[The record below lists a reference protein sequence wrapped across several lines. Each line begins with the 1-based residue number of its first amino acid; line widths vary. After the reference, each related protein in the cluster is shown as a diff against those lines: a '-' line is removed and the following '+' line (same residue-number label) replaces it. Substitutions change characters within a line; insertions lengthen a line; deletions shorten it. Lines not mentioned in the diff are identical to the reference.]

1 MKKKF
6 RALITLAATALL
18 VPALIV
24 NASSAA
30 AASKTTTAAVTTGSS
45 LSSFFSQSSFQPLA
59 NTFIQKVIQN
69 FAQEVQKAVESI
81 QNGKGNNGKGNSG
94 NNGNGNGNGN
104 NGNHGNNGNN
114 GNGNGN
120 SGNNGNGNGNN
131 GNNGNGNGNNG
142 NNGNGNGNS
151 GNNGNNGNNGNG
163 NGNNGNNGNNEK
175 KIQQVY
181 NDTSAKLFQLRN
193 QCQAGLTDIAV
204 EFTTLTSTHE
214 KTVLYKTG
222 TAAFSACTAQYKTV
236 MNDASAQIVAL
247 GGEPSILEP
256 MQKRYEEE
264 IIAGRA
270 QLNAIVGK

>member
-30 AASKTTTAAVTTGSS
+30 AASKTTAAVTTGSS
-45 LSSFFSQSSFQPLA
+45 LSSFFSQSSFHPLA

-69 FAQEVQKAVESI
+69 FAQEVQKAVESV
-81 QNGKGNNGKGNSG
+81 QNGKGDNGKGNS
-94 NNGNGNGNGN
+94 
-104 NGNHGNNGNN
+104 GNN

-142 NNGNGNGNS
+142 NNGNGNGN
-151 GNNGNNGNNGNG
+151 NGNNGNG
-163 NGNNGNNGNNEK
+163 NGNSGNNGNNGNNEK

-214 KTVLYKTG
+214 KTELYKTG
-222 TAAFSACTAQYKTV
+222 TAAFNSCTSQYQSIMDDSA
-236 MNDASAQIVAL
+236 AQIVAL

>member
-6 RALITLAATALL
+6 RALVTLAATALL

-24 NASSAA
+24 NASSTA
-30 AASKTTTAAVTTGSS
+30 AASKTATAAVTTGSS

-69 FAQEVQKAVESI
+69 FAQEVQKAVESV
-81 QNGKGNNGKGNSG
+81 QNGKGNNGK
-94 NNGNGNGNGN
+94 
-104 NGNHGNNGNN
+104 
-114 GNGNGN
+114 
-120 SGNNGNGNGNN
+120 GNNGNGNGNN
-131 GNNGNGNGNNG
+131 GNNGNGH
-142 NNGNGNGNS
+142 
-151 GNNGNNGNNGNG
+151 GNNGNNGNG

-175 KIQQVY
+175 QIQQVY

-214 KTVLYKTG
+214 KTELYKTG
-222 TAAFSACTAQYKTV
+222 TAAFSSCTAQYKTV

-256 MQKRYEEE
+256 MQDRYQQE

>member
-30 AASKTTTAAVTTGSS
+30 AASKTTAAVTTGSS
-45 LSSFFSQSSFQPLA
+45 LSSFFSQSTFQPLA

-69 FAQEVQKAVESI
+69 FAQEVQKVVESV
-81 QNGKGNNGKGNSG
+81 QNDKG
-94 NNGNGNGNGN
+94 NNGNGK
-104 NGNHGNNGNN
+104 
-114 GNGNGN
+114 
-120 SGNNGNGNGNN
+120 GNNGNGNGNN

-142 NNGNGNGNS
+142 NNGNQGNNGNHGNNGNNGNNGNGN
-151 GNNGNNGNNGNG
+151 GNNGNNGNQGNNGNHGNNGNNGNG

-214 KTVLYKTG
+214 KTELYKTG

-270 QLNAIVGK
+270 QLNAIVNK

>member
-1 MKKKF
+1 MNKKS

-30 AASKTTTAAVTTGSS
+30 AASKAPTAAVK
-45 LSSFFSQSSFQPLA
+45 SSFFSQSPFA
-59 NTFIQKVIQN
+59 NSFIQKVIQN
-69 FAQEVQKAVESI
+69 FAQEVQKAADSI
-81 QNGKGNNGKGNSG
+81 QNGK
-94 NNGNGNGNGN
+94 
-104 NGNHGNNGNN
+104 GNN

-120 SGNNGNGNGNN
+120 SGNNGNGNGNS
-131 GNNGNGNGNNG
+131 GNNGNGNGNSGNNGNGNGNTGNNGNGNGNSGNNGNGNGNTDNNGNGNGNSGNNGNGNGNSG

-151 GNNGNNGNNGNG
+151 GNNGNN
-163 NGNNGNNGNNEK
+163 EK

-181 NDTSAKLFQLRN
+181 NNTSAKLFQLRN

-204 EFTTLTSTHE
+204 QFTTLTSTHE
-214 KTVLYKTG
+214 KTELYKTG
-222 TAAFSACTAQYKTV
+222 TAAFDSCTNQYKTI
-236 MNDASAQIVAL
+236 MDDAAAQIVAL

-256 MQKRYEEE
+256 MQTRYEEE

-270 QLNAIVGK
+270 QLNAIVNK